1 MTGYDNDKDDNKDSA
16 GGQRAT
22 NTSAGAGQLGQESQ
36 NRTSRWERKER
47 TERPGYDRR
56 TGQPRLDN

>member
-22 NTSAGAGQLGQESQ
+22 NTSAGAGQLEQESQ
-36 NRTSRWERKER
+36 DRTSRWDRKE
-47 TERPGYDRR
+47 R